1 MGGQKPEKAKK
12 HICTGLLAHVDA
24 GKTTLS
30 EAILYTTG
38 TIRKLGR
45 VDNRDAFLDTY
56 QLERARGITIFSK
69 QAELTLGDTAVTLLD
84 TPGHVDFSAEM
95 ERTLQVLDYAVL
107 VINGADGVQGHTE
120 TLWRLL
126 KRYRIPV
133 FLFVNKMD
141 QPGTDREALLSGLK
155 RRLDSA
161 VTDFT
166 GVMAGTDG
174 ILSYSGDRESRE
186 EIFEEI
192 SMAGEELLEEYLE
205 QGILSADP
213 VRQAV
218 KERRL
223 FPCYFGSALKLTG
236 VEEFLKGFETFTA
249 GIGYSREF
257 GARVFKISRDSQGNR
272 LTHLKVTG
280 GSLKVKS
287 FLDQEQTEKVNQIR
301 IYSGEKFELA
311 SEAEAGCI
319 CVVTG
324 PSDTRPGQGFGVER
338 SGKSPLLEPVLT
350 YQVILPD
357 GADAHVMLKNLR
369 LLEEEDPLLHIVWDE
384 TLGEIRAQVM
394 GQVQMEILKSQ
405 ILERFGV
412 EVDFGTGN
420 IVYKET
426 IQRPVEG
433 VGHFEPLR
441 HYAEV
446 HLLME
451 PLEPGSGLVL
461 GCDCSE
467 DLLDRNWQRLVL
479 THLEEKKYRGTLTG
493 SEITD
498 MRITLTAG
506 RAHIKHTEGGD
517 FRQATYRAVRQGL
530 KEAGCRLLEP
540 YYEFVLEV
548 PEESVGRAMADIDR
562 MYGKFQAPET
572 GNGMAVLT
580 GSAPAACMRDY
591 QREVTN
597 YTRGRGRLSLS
608 LKGYEPCHN
617 QEEVVEAMG
626 YDFDGDLAD
635 PAGSV
640 FCSHGAG
647 VVVPWDQ
654 VKKHMHVQT
663 PLDKRRAA
671 GVDLP
676 DRKERENGSSG
687 AGVPEGRSGAGAG
700 EGRSSAAGA
709 GGSAGR
715 LSASYY
721 EDKEL
726 EEIFK
731 RTYGEPKRS
740 YPPGNALGQRTA
752 GNRSTDG
759 PDHRTGSGQK
769 EDGSGRKTGGSR
781 PRPSGAG
788 RADRKNGRGTG
799 AADTGSGAEEEYLL
813 VDGYNIIF
821 AWEELSELAKV
832 NIDGARYRLM
842 DILCNYQGYKKCTL
856 IVVFDAYKVEGNTGE
871 AIKYHN
877 IHVVY
882 TKEAET
888 ADQYIEKLAHK
899 IGPRYRVTVATSD
912 GLEQLI
918 IRGQGCLL
926 LSARDLKEEVD
937 YVESL
942 IADEQ
947 GRLKSQQRN
956 GKNYLLSH
964 ADGELREYLE
974 TVRLGNSRESG
985 RIDKEKQ

>member
-1 MGGQKPEKAKK
+1 M
-12 HICTGLLAHVDA
+12 
-24 GKTTLS
+24 
-30 EAILYTTG
+30 
-38 TIRKLGR
+38 
-45 VDNRDAFLDTY
+45 
-56 QLERARGITIFSK
+56 
-69 QAELTLGDTAVTLLD
+69 
-84 TPGHVDFSAEM
+84 
-95 ERTLQVLDYAVL
+95 
-107 VINGADGVQGHTE
+107 
-120 TLWRLL
+120 
-126 KRYRIPV
+126 
-133 FLFVNKMD
+133 
-141 QPGTDREALLSGLK
+141 
-155 RRLDSA
+155 
-161 VTDFT
+161 
-166 GVMAGTDG
+166 
-174 ILSYSGDRESRE
+174 
-186 EIFEEI
+186 
-192 SMAGEELLEEYLE
+192 
-205 QGILSADP
+205 
-213 VRQAV
+213 
-218 KERRL
+218 
-223 FPCYFGSALKLTG
+223 
-236 VEEFLKGFETFTA
+236 
-249 GIGYSREF
+249 
-257 GARVFKISRDSQGNR
+257 
-272 LTHLKVTG
+272 
-280 GSLKVKS
+280 
-287 FLDQEQTEKVNQIR
+287 
-301 IYSGEKFELA
+301 
-311 SEAEAGCI
+311 
-319 CVVTG
+319 
-324 PSDTRPGQGFGVER
+324 ER

-540 YYEFVLEV
+540 YYEFILEV

-617 QEEVVEAMG
+617 QDEVVEAMG

-676 DRKERENGSSG
+676 DRKEREDESSG

-700 EGRSSAAGA
+700 GGRSSAAGT
-709 GGSAGR
+709 GGGAGR

-752 GNRSTDG
+752 EAGVQAAWAMEPAAARVQTAQARKRPG
-759 PDHRTGSGQK
+759 AGGRAAAVPGHGGQTARTG
-769 EDGSGRKTGGSR
+769 RA
-781 PRPSGAG
+781 AG
-788 RADRKNGRGTG
+788 GTG
-799 AADTGSGAEEEYLL
+799 AADTSSGTEEEYLL

-842 DILCNYQGYKKCTL
+842 DILCNYQ
-856 IVVFDAYKVEGNTGE
+856 
-871 AIKYHN
+871 
-877 IHVVY
+877 
-882 TKEAET
+882 
-888 ADQYIEKLAHK
+888 
-899 IGPRYRVTVATSD
+899 R
-912 GLEQLI
+912 
-918 IRGQGCLL
+918 
-926 LSARDLKEEVD
+926 
-937 YVESL
+937 
-942 IADEQ
+942 
-947 GRLKSQQRN
+947 
-956 GKNYLLSH
+956 
-964 ADGELREYLE
+964 
-974 TVRLGNSRESG
+974 
-985 RIDKEKQ
+985 

>member
-1 MGGQKPEKAKK
+1 
-12 HICTGLLAHVDA
+12 
-24 GKTTLS
+24 
-30 EAILYTTG
+30 
-38 TIRKLGR
+38 
-45 VDNRDAFLDTY
+45 
-56 QLERARGITIFSK
+56 
-69 QAELTLGDTAVTLLD
+69 
-84 TPGHVDFSAEM
+84 
-95 ERTLQVLDYAVL
+95 
-107 VINGADGVQGHTE
+107 
-120 TLWRLL
+120 
-126 KRYRIPV
+126 
-133 FLFVNKMD
+133 
-141 QPGTDREALLSGLK
+141 
-155 RRLDSA
+155 
-161 VTDFT
+161 
-166 GVMAGTDG
+166 
-174 ILSYSGDRESRE
+174 
-186 EIFEEI
+186 
-192 SMAGEELLEEYLE
+192 MAGEELLEEYLE
-205 QGILSADP
+205 RGILSVDP
-213 VRQAV
+213 VRRAV

-249 GIGYSREF
+249 GTGYSREF

-272 LTHLKVTG
+272 LTHLKITG
-280 GSLKVKS
+280 GSLKVKN

-301 IYSGEKFELA
+301 IYSGAKFEPVN
-311 SEAEAGCI
+311 EAEAGCI
-319 CVVTG
+319 CAVTG
-324 PSDTRPGQGFGVER
+324 PSSTRPGQGFGAEE

-357 GADAHVMLKNLR
+357 GMDVHVMLKNLR

-530 KEAGCRLLEP
+530 KEAGCCLLEP
-540 YYEFVLEV
+540 YYAFILEV

-572 GNGMAVLT
+572 RNGMAVMT

-617 QEEVVEAMG
+617 QDEVVEAMG

-676 DRKERENGSSG
+676 DRKEREDGRSG

-700 EGRSSAAGA
+700 GGRSSAAGA

-721 EDKEL
+721 EDREL

-740 YPPGNALGQRTA
+740 YPSGNALGQRTA
-752 GNRSTDG
+752 G
-759 PDHRTGSGQK
+759 
-769 EDGSGRKTGGSR
+769 
-781 PRPSGAG
+781 
-788 RADRKNGRGTG
+788 DRKSGRGTG
-799 AADTGSGAEEEYLL
+799 AADTGSGTEEEYLL

-974 TVRLGNSRESG
+974 TVRLGNAGTSG
-985 RIDKEKQ
+985 RIDKEKP

>member
-1 MGGQKPEKAKK
+1 MGGQKPEGMKK

-45 VDNRDAFLDTY
+45 VDNKDAFLDTY

-69 QAELTLGDTAVTLLD
+69 QAELTLGNTAVTLLD

-166 GVMAGTDG
+166 GVTAGTDG
-174 ILSYSGDRESRE
+174 ILSYSGDRENGE

-205 QGILSADP
+205 RGILSVDP
-213 VRQAV
+213 VRRAV

-249 GIGYSREF
+249 GTGYSREF

-272 LTHLKVTG
+272 LTHLKITG
-280 GSLKVKS
+280 GSLKVKN

-301 IYSGEKFELA
+301 IYSGAKFEPVN
-311 SEAEAGCI
+311 EAEAGCI
-319 CVVTG
+319 CAVTG
-324 PSDTRPGQGFGVER
+324 PSSTRPGQGFGAEE

-357 GADAHVMLKNLR
+357 GMDVHVMLKNLR

-530 KEAGCRLLEP
+530 KEAGCCLLEP
-540 YYEFVLEV
+540 YYAFILEV

-572 GNGMAVLT
+572 RNGMAVMT

-617 QEEVVEAMG
+617 QDEVVEAMG

-676 DRKERENGSSG
+676 DRKEREDGRSG

-700 EGRSSAAGA
+700 GGRSSAAGA

-721 EDKEL
+721 EDREL

-752 GNRSTDG
+752 G
-759 PDHRTGSGQK
+759 
-769 EDGSGRKTGGSR
+769 
-781 PRPSGAG
+781 
-788 RADRKNGRGTG
+788 DRKSGRGTG
-799 AADTGSGAEEEYLL
+799 AADTGSGTEEEYLL

-871 AIKYHN
+871 AIKYHD

-947 GRLKSQQRN
+947 RRLKSQQRN

-974 TVRLGNSRESG
+974 TVRLGNAGTSG
-985 RIDKEKQ
+985 RIDKEKP

>member
-1 MGGQKPEKAKK
+1 
-12 HICTGLLAHVDA
+12 V
-24 GKTTLS
+24 
-30 EAILYTTG
+30 
-38 TIRKLGR
+38 
-45 VDNRDAFLDTY
+45 
-56 QLERARGITIFSK
+56 
-69 QAELTLGDTAVTLLD
+69 
-84 TPGHVDFSAEM
+84 
-95 ERTLQVLDYAVL
+95 
-107 VINGADGVQGHTE
+107 
-120 TLWRLL
+120 
-126 KRYRIPV
+126 
-133 FLFVNKMD
+133 
-141 QPGTDREALLSGLK
+141 
-155 RRLDSA
+155 
-161 VTDFT
+161 
-166 GVMAGTDG
+166 
-174 ILSYSGDRESRE
+174 
-186 EIFEEI
+186 
-192 SMAGEELLEEYLE
+192 
-205 QGILSADP
+205 DP
-213 VRQAV
+213 VRRAV

-236 VEEFLKGFETFTA
+236 VEGFLKGFETFTA
-249 GIGYSREF
+249 GTGYSREF

-272 LTHLKVTG
+272 LTHLKITG

-405 ILERFGV
+405 ILELFGV

-479 THLEEKKYRGTLTG
+479 THLEETKYRGTLTG

-540 YYEFVLEV
+540 YYEFILEV

-617 QEEVVEAMG
+617 QDEVVEAMG

-676 DRKERENGSSG
+676 DRKEREDESSG

-700 EGRSSAAGA
+700 GGRSSAAGT
-709 GGSAGR
+709 GGGAGR

-721 EDKEL
+721 EDREL

-740 YPPGNALGQRTA
+740 YPPGNALGRRTA
-752 GNRSTDG
+752 GDRSTGGPGHRAGSGQSTDG
-759 PDHRTGSGQK
+759 PGQ
-769 EDGSGRKTGGSR
+769 KTGGGR
-781 PRPSGAG
+781 PRPSGAD
-788 RADRKNGRGTG
+788 RADRKSSRGTG
-799 AADTGSGAEEEYLL
+799 AADTGSG
-813 VDGYNIIF
+813 
-821 AWEELSELAKV
+821 
-832 NIDGARYRLM
+832 
-842 DILCNYQGYKKCTL
+842 T
-856 IVVFDAYKVEGNTGE
+856 
-871 AIKYHN
+871 
-877 IHVVY
+877 
-882 TKEAET
+882 
-888 ADQYIEKLAHK
+888 
-899 IGPRYRVTVATSD
+899 
-912 GLEQLI
+912 
-918 IRGQGCLL
+918 
-926 LSARDLKEEVD
+926 
-937 YVESL
+937 
-942 IADEQ
+942 
-947 GRLKSQQRN
+947 
-956 GKNYLLSH
+956 
-964 ADGELREYLE
+964 
-974 TVRLGNSRESG
+974 
-985 RIDKEKQ
+985 

>member
-1 MGGQKPEKAKK
+1 MGGQKPEGMKK

-687 AGVPEGRSGAGAG
+687 AGVPEGRSGTGAG

-731 RTYGEPKRS
+731 RTYGELKRS

-781 PRPSGAG
+781 LRPSGAG
-788 RADRKNGRGTG
+788 RADRK
-799 AADTGSGAEEEYLL
+799 
-813 VDGYNIIF
+813 
-821 AWEELSELAKV
+821 
-832 NIDGARYRLM
+832 
-842 DILCNYQGYKKCTL
+842 
-856 IVVFDAYKVEGNTGE
+856 
-871 AIKYHN
+871 
-877 IHVVY
+877 
-882 TKEAET
+882 T
-888 ADQYIEKLAHK
+888 A
-899 IGPRYRVTVATSD
+899 
-912 GLEQLI
+912 
-918 IRGQGCLL
+918 
-926 LSARDLKEEVD
+926 
-937 YVESL
+937 
-942 IADEQ
+942 
-947 GRLKSQQRN
+947 
-956 GKNYLLSH
+956 
-964 ADGELREYLE
+964 GELERQ
-974 TVRLGNSRESG
+974 TPAPVQRKN
-985 RIDKEKQ
+985 IF

>member
-1 MGGQKPEKAKK
+1 MGGQKPEGMKK

-45 VDNRDAFLDTY
+45 VDNKDAFLDTY
-56 QLERARGITIFSK
+56 QLEWARGITIFSK
-69 QAELTLGDTAVTLLD
+69 QAELTLGNTAVTLLD

-166 GVMAGTDG
+166 GVTAGTDG
-174 ILSYSGDRESRE
+174 ILSYSGDRENGE

-205 QGILSADP
+205 RGILSVDP
-213 VRQAV
+213 VRRAV

-249 GIGYSREF
+249 GTGYSREF

-272 LTHLKVTG
+272 LTHLKITG
-280 GSLKVKS
+280 GSLKVKN

-301 IYSGEKFELA
+301 IYSGAKFEPVN
-311 SEAEAGCI
+311 EAEAGCI
-319 CVVTG
+319 CAVTG
-324 PSDTRPGQGFGVER
+324 PSSTRPGQGFGAEE

-357 GADAHVMLKNLR
+357 GMDVHVMLKNLR

-530 KEAGCRLLEP
+530 KEAGCCLLEP
-540 YYEFVLEV
+540 YYAFILEV

-572 GNGMAVLT
+572 RNGMAVMT

-617 QEEVVEAMG
+617 QDEVVEAMG

-676 DRKERENGSSG
+676 DRKEREDGRSG

-700 EGRSSAAGA
+700 GGRSSAAGA

-721 EDKEL
+721 EDREL

-752 GNRSTDG
+752 G
-759 PDHRTGSGQK
+759 
-769 EDGSGRKTGGSR
+769 
-781 PRPSGAG
+781 
-788 RADRKNGRGTG
+788 DRKSGRGTG
-799 AADTGSGAEEEYLL
+799 AADTGSGTEEEYLL

-871 AIKYHN
+871 AIKYHD

-974 TVRLGNSRESG
+974 TVRLGNAGTSG
-985 RIDKEKQ
+985 RIDKEKP

>member
-1 MGGQKPEKAKK
+1 MGGQKPEGMKK

-45 VDNRDAFLDTY
+45 VDNKDAFLDTY

-69 QAELTLGDTAVTLLD
+69 QAELTLGNTAVTLLD

-166 GVMAGTDG
+166 GVTAGTDG
-174 ILSYSGDRESRE
+174 ILSYSGDRENGE

-205 QGILSADP
+205 RGILSVDP
-213 VRQAV
+213 VRRAV

-249 GIGYSREF
+249 GTGYSREF

-272 LTHLKVTG
+272 LTHLKITG
-280 GSLKVKS
+280 GSLKVKN

-301 IYSGEKFELA
+301 IYSGAKFEPVN
-311 SEAEAGCI
+311 EAEAGCI
-319 CVVTG
+319 CAVTG
-324 PSDTRPGQGFGVER
+324 PSSTRPGQGFGAEE

-357 GADAHVMLKNLR
+357 GMDVHVMLKNLR

-530 KEAGCRLLEP
+530 KEAGCCLLEP
-540 YYEFVLEV
+540 YYAFILEV

-572 GNGMAVLT
+572 RNGMAVMT

-617 QEEVVEAMG
+617 QDEVVEAMG

-676 DRKERENGSSG
+676 DRKEREDGRSG

-700 EGRSSAAGA
+700 GGRSSAAGA

-721 EDKEL
+721 EDREL

-752 GNRSTDG
+752 G
-759 PDHRTGSGQK
+759 
-769 EDGSGRKTGGSR
+769 
-781 PRPSGAG
+781 
-788 RADRKNGRGTG
+788 DRKSGRGTG
-799 AADTGSGAEEEYLL
+799 AADTGSGTEDEYLL

-871 AIKYHN
+871 AIKYHD

-974 TVRLGNSRESG
+974 TVRLGNAGTSG
-985 RIDKEKQ
+985 RIDKEKP

>member
-1 MGGQKPEKAKK
+1 
-12 HICTGLLAHVDA
+12 
-24 GKTTLS
+24 
-30 EAILYTTG
+30 
-38 TIRKLGR
+38 
-45 VDNRDAFLDTY
+45 
-56 QLERARGITIFSK
+56 
-69 QAELTLGDTAVTLLD
+69 
-84 TPGHVDFSAEM
+84 
-95 ERTLQVLDYAVL
+95 
-107 VINGADGVQGHTE
+107 
-120 TLWRLL
+120 
-126 KRYRIPV
+126 
-133 FLFVNKMD
+133 
-141 QPGTDREALLSGLK
+141 
-155 RRLDSA
+155 
-161 VTDFT
+161 
-166 GVMAGTDG
+166 
-174 ILSYSGDRESRE
+174 
-186 EIFEEI
+186 
-192 SMAGEELLEEYLE
+192 MAGEELLEEYLE
-205 QGILSADP
+205 RGILSVDP
-213 VRQAV
+213 VRRAV

-236 VEEFLKGFETFTA
+236 VEEFLKGLETFTA
-249 GIGYSREF
+249 GTGYSREF

-272 LTHLKVTG
+272 LTHLKITG

-540 YYEFVLEV
+540 YYEFILEV

-580 GSAPAACMRDY
+580 GSAPAACIRDY

-671 GVDLP
+671 GV
-676 DRKERENGSSG
+676 ESSG
-687 AGVPEGRSGAGAG
+687 PE
-700 EGRSSAAGA
+700 
-709 GGSAGR
+709 
-715 LSASYY
+715 
-721 EDKEL
+721 
-726 EEIFK
+726 
-731 RTYGEPKRS
+731 
-740 YPPGNALGQRTA
+740 
-752 GNRSTDG
+752 
-759 PDHRTGSGQK
+759 RTG
-769 EDGSGRKTGGSR
+769 GRKLRSRSPGG
-781 PRPSGAG
+781 
-788 RADRKNGRGTG
+788 
-799 AADTGSGAEEEYLL
+799 
-813 VDGYNIIF
+813 
-821 AWEELSELAKV
+821 
-832 NIDGARYRLM
+832 
-842 DILCNYQGYKKCTL
+842 
-856 IVVFDAYKVEGNTGE
+856 
-871 AIKYHN
+871 
-877 IHVVY
+877 
-882 TKEAET
+882 
-888 ADQYIEKLAHK
+888 
-899 IGPRYRVTVATSD
+899 
-912 GLEQLI
+912 
-918 IRGQGCLL
+918 
-926 LSARDLKEEVD
+926 
-937 YVESL
+937 
-942 IADEQ
+942 
-947 GRLKSQQRN
+947 
-956 GKNYLLSH
+956 
-964 ADGELREYLE
+964 
-974 TVRLGNSRESG
+974 TVRCRGRRRPEQRSRHWRRSRKAVG
-985 RIDKEKQ
+985 IVL

>member
-1 MGGQKPEKAKK
+1 MGGQKPEGMKK

-45 VDNRDAFLDTY
+45 VDNKDAFLDTY

-69 QAELTLGDTAVTLLD
+69 QAELTLGNTAVTLLD

-155 RRLDSA
+155 RCLDSA

-166 GVMAGTDG
+166 GVTAGTDG
-174 ILSYSGDRESRE
+174 ILSYSGDREKGE

-205 QGILSADP
+205 RGILSVDP
-213 VRQAV
+213 VRRAV

-236 VEEFLKGFETFTA
+236 VEEFLKGFEAFTA
-249 GIGYSREF
+249 GTGYSREF

-272 LTHLKVTG
+272 LTHLKITG
-280 GSLKVKS
+280 GSLKVKN

-301 IYSGEKFELA
+301 IYSGAKFEPVN
-311 SEAEAGCI
+311 EAEAGCI
-319 CVVTG
+319 CAVTG
-324 PSDTRPGQGFGVER
+324 PSSTRPGQSFGAEE
-338 SGKSPLLEPVLT
+338 SGKRPLLEPVLT

-357 GADAHVMLKNLR
+357 GMDVHVMLKNLR

-530 KEAGCRLLEP
+530 KEAGCCLLEP
-540 YYEFVLEV
+540 YYAFILEV

-572 GNGMAVLT
+572 RNGMAVMT

-617 QEEVVEAMG
+617 QDEVVEAMG

-676 DRKERENGSSG
+676 DRKEREDGRSG

-700 EGRSSAAGA
+700 GGRSSAAGA

-721 EDKEL
+721 EDREL

-752 GNRSTDG
+752 G
-759 PDHRTGSGQK
+759 
-769 EDGSGRKTGGSR
+769 
-781 PRPSGAG
+781 
-788 RADRKNGRGTG
+788 DRKSGRGTG
-799 AADTGSGAEEEYLL
+799 AADTGSGTEEEYLL

-871 AIKYHN
+871 AIKYHD

-974 TVRLGNSRESG
+974 TVRLGNAGTSG
-985 RIDKEKQ
+985 RIDKEKP

>member
-1 MGGQKPEKAKK
+1 MGGQKPEGMKK

-45 VDNRDAFLDTY
+45 VDNKDAFLDTY

-126 KRYRIPV
+126 KRYRIPM

-166 GVMAGTDG
+166 GVTAGTDG
-174 ILSYSGDRESRE
+174 ILSYSGDRENGE

-205 QGILSADP
+205 RGILSVDP
-213 VRQAV
+213 VRRAV

-249 GIGYSREF
+249 GTGYSREF

-272 LTHLKVTG
+272 LTHLKITG

-446 HLLME
+446 HLI
-451 PLEPGSGLVL
+451 LEPGERGSGLVL
-461 GCDCSE
+461 ENQCS
-467 DLLDRNWQRLVL
+467 DDMLDKNWQRLIM
-479 THLEEKKYRGTLTG
+479 THLAERKHPGVLTG

-498 MRITLTAG
+498 LKVILAAG

-530 KEAGCRLLEP
+530 MKAESILLEP
-540 YYEFVLEV
+540 VYDFVLEV
-548 PEESVGRAMADIDR
+548 PQENVGRAMTDIQK
-562 MYGKFQAPET
+562 MGGTFALPEQSMDQT
-572 GNGMAVLT
+572 IL
-580 GSAPAACMRDY
+580 R
-591 QREVTN
+591 
-597 YTRGRGRLSLS
+597 
-608 LKGYEPCHN
+608 
-617 QEEVVEAMG
+617 
-626 YDFDGDLAD
+626 
-635 PAGSV
+635 GSV
-640 FCSHGAG
+640 PVSDARMRILI
-647 VVVPWDQ
+647 Q
-654 VKKHMHVQT
+654 
-663 PLDKRRAA
+663 
-671 GVDLP
+671 
-676 DRKERENGSSG
+676 
-687 AGVPEGRSGAGAG
+687 
-700 EGRSSAAGA
+700 
-709 GGSAGR
+709 
-715 LSASYY
+715 
-721 EDKEL
+721 
-726 EEIFK
+726 
-731 RTYGEPKRS
+731 
-740 YPPGNALGQRTA
+740 
-752 GNRSTDG
+752 
-759 PDHRTGSGQK
+759 
-769 EDGSGRKTGGSR
+769 SR
-781 PRPSGAG
+781 
-788 RADRKNGRGTG
+788 
-799 AADTGSGAEEEYLL
+799 
-813 VDGYNIIF
+813 
-821 AWEELSELAKV
+821 
-832 NIDGARYRLM
+832 
-842 DILCNYQGYKKCTL
+842 
-856 IVVFDAYKVEGNTGE
+856 
-871 AIKYHN
+871 
-877 IHVVY
+877 
-882 TKEAET
+882 
-888 ADQYIEKLAHK
+888 
-899 IGPRYRVTVATSD
+899 
-912 GLEQLI
+912 
-918 IRGQGCLL
+918 
-926 LSARDLKEEVD
+926 
-937 YVESL
+937 
-942 IADEQ
+942 
-947 GRLKSQQRN
+947 
-956 GKNYLLSH
+956 
-964 ADGELREYLE
+964 
-974 TVRLGNSRESG
+974 
-985 RIDKEKQ
+985 

>member
-1 MGGQKPEKAKK
+1 M
-12 HICTGLLAHVDA
+12 
-24 GKTTLS
+24 
-30 EAILYTTG
+30 
-38 TIRKLGR
+38 
-45 VDNRDAFLDTY
+45 
-56 QLERARGITIFSK
+56 
-69 QAELTLGDTAVTLLD
+69 
-84 TPGHVDFSAEM
+84 
-95 ERTLQVLDYAVL
+95 
-107 VINGADGVQGHTE
+107 
-120 TLWRLL
+120 
-126 KRYRIPV
+126 
-133 FLFVNKMD
+133 
-141 QPGTDREALLSGLK
+141 
-155 RRLDSA
+155 
-161 VTDFT
+161 
-166 GVMAGTDG
+166 
-174 ILSYSGDRESRE
+174 
-186 EIFEEI
+186 
-192 SMAGEELLEEYLE
+192 
-205 QGILSADP
+205 
-213 VRQAV
+213 
-218 KERRL
+218 
-223 FPCYFGSALKLTG
+223 
-236 VEEFLKGFETFTA
+236 
-249 GIGYSREF
+249 
-257 GARVFKISRDSQGNR
+257 
-272 LTHLKVTG
+272 
-280 GSLKVKS
+280 
-287 FLDQEQTEKVNQIR
+287 
-301 IYSGEKFELA
+301 
-311 SEAEAGCI
+311 
-319 CVVTG
+319 
-324 PSDTRPGQGFGVER
+324 
-338 SGKSPLLEPVLT
+338 
-350 YQVILPD
+350 
-357 GADAHVMLKNLR
+357 
-369 LLEEEDPLLHIVWDE
+369 
-384 TLGEIRAQVM
+384 
-394 GQVQMEILKSQ
+394 
-405 ILERFGV
+405 
-412 EVDFGTGN
+412 
-420 IVYKET
+420 
-426 IQRPVEG
+426 
-433 VGHFEPLR
+433 
-441 HYAEV
+441 
-446 HLLME
+446 
-451 PLEPGSGLVL
+451 
-461 GCDCSE
+461 
-467 DLLDRNWQRLVL
+467 
-479 THLEEKKYRGTLTG
+479 
-493 SEITD
+493 
-498 MRITLTAG
+498 
-506 RAHIKHTEGGD
+506 
-517 FRQATYRAVRQGL
+517 
-530 KEAGCRLLEP
+530 LEP
-540 YYEFVLEV
+540 YYAFILEV

-572 GNGMAVLT
+572 RNGMAVMT

-617 QEEVVEAMG
+617 QDEVVEAMG

-676 DRKERENGSSG
+676 DRKEREDGRSG
-687 AGVPEGRSGAGAG
+687 AGVP
-700 EGRSSAAGA
+700 SSAAGA

-721 EDKEL
+721 EDREL

-740 YPPGNALGQRTA
+740 YPPGNALGRRTA
-752 GNRSTDG
+752 GDRSTGGPGHRAGSGQSTDG
-759 PDHRTGSGQK
+759 PGQ
-769 EDGSGRKTGGSR
+769 KTGGGR
-781 PRPSGAG
+781 PRPSGAD
-788 RADRKNGRGTG
+788 RADRKSSRGTG
-799 AADTGSGAEEEYLL
+799 AADTGSGTEEEYLL

-964 ADGELREYLE
+964 ANGELREYLE
-974 TVRLGNSRESG
+974 TVRLGNAGTSG
-985 RIDKEKQ
+985 RIDKEKP